1 VFWPSTDN
9 TADAS
14 NSDRLKIKQADD
26 SNQFVTKT
34 IVEIILCS
42 MTGPLRIL
50 LTSCSRRSSSA
61 VAGCLRQAIQ
71 PQISSLSLR
80 SATVPPRGDSCV
92 RFFAS
97 GDDSSDGD
105 PRNSVKSSNQ
115 QEQKDELDD
124 DPFGVHFQD
133 GNDLGNLGPK
143 SPPRYKRDA
152 VTGKFTGEEEE
163 ELTESEKK
171 LLNMDALQEQEYLLD
186 KVLNEWDIDATDEDD
201 DSPFPESVKLSQLAR
216 RIREDNAGLTT
227 LGRSVE
233 SQAVRGKL
241 EDGEDAYVDGTGFSK
256 PLSPAEFQVFKKHM
270 EDEQDIQITEDDIP
284 VEPTNNSDTSVLGG
298 YADTEELN
306 TQWMSSSAMRFMD
319 DTKDDDPF
327 SDLLPSDL
335 SPTPLVNRRAAK
347 PIPKHL
353 LHHNNLALLR
363 RYITPSGQ
371 IMNRVQSRLGA
382 KDQRKIA
389 KLIKRARHLG
399 LIPMSGQFV
408 VEAHGNIYEEDIHED
423 KEWEKE
429 LTRRGLVVPRNK
441 PSVH

>member
-1 VFWPSTDN
+1 
-9 TADAS
+9 
-14 NSDRLKIKQADD
+14 
-26 SNQFVTKT
+26 
-34 IVEIILCS
+34 
-42 MTGPLRIL
+42 MTGPARIL
-50 LTSCSRRSSSA
+50 LASCRRRSSSTVVGA
-61 VAGCLRQAIQ
+61 LQQQSIIQ
-71 PQISSLSLR
+71 QRSQQRLPLFRSS
-80 SATVPPRGDSCV
+80 TNTNI
-92 RFFAS
+92 RFFS
-97 GDDSSDGD
+97 NTGDK
-105 PRNSVKSSNQ
+105 PP
-115 QEQKDELDD
+115 KDED

-133 GNDLGNLGPK
+133 GDDLGNLGPK

-186 KVLNEWDIDATDEDD
+186 KVLNEWDMDTDDED
-201 DSPFPESVKLSQLAR
+201 FPEPIKLQHLAK

-233 SQAVRGKL
+233 SQALRGRL
-241 EDGEDAYVDGTGFSK
+241 EDGADAYLDETGFSK
-256 PLSPAEFQVFKKHM
+256 PLSPDEFKVFSKHM
-270 EDEQDIQITEDDIP
+270 KEDRDIHISEDDLP
-284 VEPTNNSDTSVLGG
+284 VEPTNEDVLGG

-306 TQWMSSSAMRFMD
+306 AQWMSSSAMRFMD

-335 SPTPLVNRRAAK
+335 SPTLLVNRRKAK
-347 PIPKHL
+347 PIPKDL

-408 VEAHGNIYEEDIHED
+408 VEAHGSVHEPDIEENKD
-423 KEWEKE
+423 WEE
-429 LTRRGLVVPRNK
+429 EMVRRGLVVTKKKKKN
-441 PSVH
+441 

>member
-1 VFWPSTDN
+1 MPPAGGTKSKQQQTD
-9 TADAS
+9 
-14 NSDRLKIKQADD
+14 
-26 SNQFVTKT
+26 
-34 IVEIILCS
+34 EH
-42 MTGPLRIL
+42 
-50 LTSCSRRSSSA
+50 
-61 VAGCLRQAIQ
+61 
-71 PQISSLSLR
+71 
-80 SATVPPRGDSCV
+80 
-92 RFFAS
+92 
-97 GDDSSDGD
+97 
-105 PRNSVKSSNQ
+105 
-115 QEQKDELDD
+115 ED
-124 DPFGVHFQD
+124 DPFGVHFED

-143 SPPRYKRDA
+143 NPPRYKRDA

-163 ELTESEKK
+163 ELTEAEKK

-186 KVLNEWDIDATDEDD
+186 KVLNEWDIDATDRDD
-201 DSPFPESVKLSQLAR
+201 ESPFPEPVKLSQLAR

-227 LGRSVE
+227 LGRSAE

-241 EDGEDAYVDGTGFSK
+241 EDGEEAYLDETGFSK
-256 PLSPAEFQVFKKHM
+256 PLSPAEFQVFQKHM
-270 EDEQDIQITEDDIP
+270 KDEQDIHITEDDIP
-284 VEPTNNSDTSVLGG
+284 VEPSNDGDDDVLGG

-335 SPTPLVNRRAAK
+335 SPTLLVNRRKAK
-347 PIPKHL
+347 PIPRHL

-382 KDQRKIA
+382 KDQRKIS

-408 VEAHGNIYEEDIHED
+408 VESHGDIHEEDIDQD

-429 LTRRGLVVPRNK
+429 LKRRGLVVPK
-441 PSVH
+441 KKQS

>member
-1 VFWPSTDN
+1 
-9 TADAS
+9 
-14 NSDRLKIKQADD
+14 
-26 SNQFVTKT
+26 
-34 IVEIILCS
+34 
-42 MTGPLRIL
+42 MTGPARIL
-50 LTSCSRRSSSA
+50 LASCRRRSSSA
-61 VAGCLRQAIQ
+61 IIGSLQQQTAIQ
-71 PQISSLSLR
+71 TQQRSPLLLSSTLNNNN
-80 SATVPPRGDSCV
+80 
-92 RFFAS
+92 RFF
-97 GDDSSDGD
+97 SSDK
-105 PRNSVKSSNQ
+105 PP
-115 QEQKDELDD
+115 KDED

-133 GNDLGNLGPK
+133 GDDNLGPK

-152 VTGKFTGEEEE
+152 VTGKFTGEQEE
-163 ELTESEKK
+163 ELTESQKK

-186 KVLNEWDIDATDEDD
+186 KVLNEWDMDASDDQSDET
-201 DSPFPESVKLSQLAR
+201 FPEPVKLKHLAR

-233 SQAVRGKL
+233 SQALKGKL
-241 EDGEDAYVDGTGFSK
+241 EDGEDAYLDETGFSK
-256 PLSPAEFQVFKKHM
+256 PLSSDEFKVFAKHM
-270 EDEQDIQITEDDIP
+270 KEDRDIDIGEDDLP
-284 VEPTNNSDTSVLGG
+284 VEPSNEDVLGG

-306 TQWMSSSAMRFMD
+306 AQWMSSSAMRFMD

-335 SPTPLVNRRAAK
+335 SPTLLVNRRKAK
-347 PIPKHL
+347 PIPKDL

-408 VEAHGNIYEEDIHED
+408 VESHGSVHEQDIDQDKNWEE
-423 KEWEKE
+423 E
-429 LTRRGLVVPRNK
+429 LKRRGLVVNK
-441 PSVH
+441 KKQP

>member
-1 VFWPSTDN
+1 MRF
-9 TADAS
+9 
-14 NSDRLKIKQADD
+14 
-26 SNQFVTKT
+26 
-34 IVEIILCS
+34 ILA
-42 MTGPLRIL
+42 
-50 LTSCSRRSSSA
+50 SCSRRSSS
-61 VAGCLRQAIQ
+61 VVVSSLQQTIQ
-71 PQISSLSLR
+71 PQRSSFFLS
-80 SATVPPRGDSCV
+80 SASALSQGNSCI
-92 RFFAS
+92 RFFS
-97 GDDSSDGD
+97 NGDESDN
-105 PRNSVKSSNQ
+105 RKSNGGAKNPKQKQ
-115 QEQKDELDD
+115 QQKDEHED
-124 DPFGVHFQD
+124 DPFGVNFKD

-163 ELTESEKK
+163 ELKEHEKK

-186 KVLNEWDIDATDEDD
+186 KVMNEWDIDATNDGDE
-201 DSPFPESVKLSQLAR
+201 SPFPEPVKLSRLAR

-227 LGRSVE
+227 LGRSPQ

-241 EDGEDAYVDGTGFSK
+241 EDGENTYMDETGFSK
-256 PLSPAEFQVFKKHM
+256 PLSPAEFQTFKKHM
-270 EDEQDIQITEDDIP
+270 KDEQDIQISEDDIP
-284 VEPTNNSDTSVLGG
+284 VEPTNDDSDDSVLGG

-335 SPTPLVNRRAAK
+335 SPTLLVNRRKAK
-347 PIPKHL
+347 PIPRHL

-382 KDQRKIA
+382 KDQRKVA
-389 KLIKRARHLG
+389 ELIKRARHLS

-408 VEAHGNIYEEDIHED
+408 VEAHGNLHEEDIHED

-429 LTRRGLVVPRNK
+429 LSRRGLVVTK
-441 PSVH
+441 KK

>member
-1 VFWPSTDN
+1 
-9 TADAS
+9 
-14 NSDRLKIKQADD
+14 
-26 SNQFVTKT
+26 
-34 IVEIILCS
+34 
-42 MTGPLRIL
+42 MTGTARIFL
-50 LTSCSRRSSSA
+50 ASCRRRSSSA
-61 VAGCLRQAIQ
+61 VIGSLQQQTTIQ
-71 PQISSLSLR
+71 PQQRSPLFLSSTLSNN
-80 SATVPPRGDSCV
+80 SA
-92 RFFAS
+92 RFFS
-97 GDDSSDGD
+97 NTGDK
-105 PRNSVKSSNQ
+105 PP
-115 QEQKDELDD
+115 KDED

-133 GNDLGNLGPK
+133 GDDLGNLGPK

-163 ELTESEKK
+163 ELTESQKK

-186 KVLNEWDIDATDEDD
+186 KVLNEWDMDASDESDET
-201 DSPFPESVKLSQLAR
+201 FPEPIKLKHLAR

-233 SQAVRGKL
+233 SQALKGKL
-241 EDGEDAYVDGTGFSK
+241 EDGEDAYLDETGFSK
-256 PLSPAEFQVFKKHM
+256 PLSPDEFKVFAKHM
-270 EDEQDIQITEDDIP
+270 KEDRDIDISEDDLP
-284 VEPTNNSDTSVLGG
+284 VEPTNEDVLGG

-306 TQWMSSSAMRFMD
+306 AQWMSSSAMRFMD

-335 SPTPLVNRRAAK
+335 SPTLLVNRRKAK
-347 PIPKHL
+347 PIPKDL

-382 KDQRKIA
+382 KDQRKVA

-408 VEAHGNIYEEDIHED
+408 VEAHGNVHEQDMDQD
-423 KEWEKE
+423 KEWEEE
-429 LTRRGLVVPRNK
+429 LKRRGLVVNK
-441 PSVH
+441 KTKKQP

>member
-1 VFWPSTDN
+1 MP
-9 TADAS
+9 
-14 NSDRLKIKQADD
+14 
-26 SNQFVTKT
+26 
-34 IVEIILCS
+34 
-42 MTGPLRIL
+42 GPIRIL
-50 LTSCSRRSSSA
+50 LSSCSRKSYSVVATSLKQPLRPQVSSPLFASA
-61 VAGCLRQAIQ
+61 SA
-71 PQISSLSLR
+71 SSKAELC
-80 SATVPPRGDSCV
+80 A
-92 RFFAS
+92 RFF
-97 GDDSSDGD
+97 SSDDETGKK
-105 PRNSVKSSNQ
+105 KSIESTFKKQ
-115 QEQKDELDD
+115 QDKDEHED
-124 DPFGVHFQD
+124 DPFGVHFED

-143 SPPRYKRDA
+143 SPPRYKRDS

-186 KVLNEWDIDATDEDD
+186 RVLNEWDLDATNEDD
-201 DSPFPESVKLSQLAR
+201 ESPFPEPVKLSQLAR
-216 RIREDNAGLTT
+216 RIREDNTGLTT
-227 LGRSVE
+227 LGRSAE

-241 EDGEDAYVDGTGFSK
+241 EDGEESYVDKTGFSK

-270 EDEQDIQITEDDIP
+270 KAEQDISITEDDIP
-284 VEPTNNSDTSVLGG
+284 VEPGIDGSDDSVLGG

-306 TQWMSSSAMRFMD
+306 TEWMSSSAMRFMD

-335 SPTPLVNRRAAK
+335 SPTLLVNRRKAK
-347 PIPKHL
+347 PIPRHL

-408 VEAHGNIYEEDIHED
+408 VESHGNIHEEDIHED

-429 LTRRGLVVPRNK
+429 LSRRGLVVSQKKQP
-441 PSVH
+441 

>member
-1 VFWPSTDN
+1 
-9 TADAS
+9 
-14 NSDRLKIKQADD
+14 
-26 SNQFVTKT
+26 
-34 IVEIILCS
+34 
-42 MTGPLRIL
+42 MTGPARIL
-50 LTSCSRRSSSA
+50 LASCRRRSSSA
-61 VAGCLRQAIQ
+61 IVGSLQQSIQ
-71 PQISSLSLR
+71 PQQRSSLLLS
-80 SATVPPRGDSCV
+80 SASTLSNNNTDTCS
-92 RFFAS
+92 RFFSS
-97 GDDSSDGD
+97 GKGKND
-105 PRNSVKSSNQ
+105 N
-115 QEQKDELDD
+115 DD

-163 ELTESEKK
+163 ELTEGEKK

-186 KVLNEWDIDATDEDD
+186 KVLNEWDLDATKEGD
-201 DSPFPESVKLSQLAR
+201 DSAFPEPVKLSHLAK
-216 RIREDNAGLTT
+216 RIREDNAGMTT

-233 SQAVRGKL
+233 SQSFRGKL
-241 EDGEDAYVDGTGFSK
+241 EDGEDAYVDETGFSK
-256 PLSPAEFQVFKKHM
+256 PLSPEEFKVFQKHM
-270 EDEQDIQITEDDIP
+270 KEDRDVHVSEDDVP
-284 VEPTNNSDTSVLGG
+284 VEPSNDDDVLGG
-298 YADTEELN
+298 YADTDELN

-335 SPTPLVNRRAAK
+335 SPTLLVNRRKAK

-408 VEAHGNIYEEDIHED
+408 VEDHGTIHEKD
-423 KEWEKE
+423 IDENKDWEEE
-429 LTRRGLVVPRNK
+429 LTRRGLVVNK
-441 PSVH
+441 KNQKK